1 MLQQMKYSILK
12 VPNMND
18 TINLM
23 ESIHEILAVFL
34 ISNTLKNV
42 CNLMYMYMNIVGKYL
57 LISID

>member
-23 ESIHEILAVFL
+23 ESVHEILVVLL
-34 ISNTLKNV
+34 ISNMLKNV
-42 CNLMYMYMNIVGKYL
+42 CNLMYMNIVGKYL
-57 LISID
+57 LISIH

>member
-23 ESIHEILAVFL
+23 ESVHEILVVLL

-42 CNLMYMYMNIVGKYL
+42 CNLMYMNIVGKYL
-57 LISID
+57 LISIH

>member
-1 MLQQMKYSILK
+1 MLQQMKYSIPK

-23 ESIHEILAVFL
+23 DSVHDILVVLL

-42 CNLMYMYMNIVGKYL
+42 CNLMYMNIVGKYL
-57 LISID
+57 LISIH

>member
-23 ESIHEILAVFL
+23 ESVHEILVVLL
-34 ISNTLKNV
+34 ISNMLKNV
-42 CNLMYMYMNIVGKYL
+42 CNFMYMNIVGKYL

>member
-1 MLQQMKYSILK
+1 MQMKYSIPK

-23 ESIHEILAVFL
+23 ESIHEILVVFL

-42 CNLMYMYMNIVGKYL
+42 CNLMYMNIVGKYL

>member
-23 ESIHEILAVFL
+23 ESVHDILVLL

-42 CNLMYMYMNIVGKYL
+42 CNLMYMNIVGKYL
-57 LISID
+57 LISIH

>member
-12 VPNMND
+12 VRNMND

-23 ESIHEILAVFL
+23 ESIHEILVVFL

-42 CNLMYMYMNIVGKYL
+42 CNLMYMNIVGKYL
-57 LISID
+57 LISIH

>member
-12 VPNMND
+12 VPNVND

-23 ESIHEILAVFL
+23 ESVHEILVVLL

-42 CNLMYMYMNIVGKYL
+42 CNLMYMNIVGKYL

>member
-23 ESIHEILAVFL
+23 ESVHDILVVLL

-42 CNLMYMYMNIVGKYL
+42 CNLMYMNIVGKYL

>member
-23 ESIHEILAVFL
+23 ESVHEILVVL
-34 ISNTLKNV
+34 SISNTLKNV
-42 CNLMYMYMNIVGKYL
+42 CNLMYMNIVGKYL

>member
-1 MLQQMKYSILK
+1 MLQQMKYSIPK

-23 ESIHEILAVFL
+23 ESIHEILVVLL

-42 CNLMYMYMNIVGKYL
+42 CNLMYMNIVGKYL

>member
-1 MLQQMKYSILK
+1 MLKQMKYSILK

-23 ESIHEILAVFL
+23 ESVHEILVVLL

-42 CNLMYMYMNIVGKYL
+42 CNLMYMNIVGKYL
-57 LISID
+57 LISIH

>member
-1 MLQQMKYSILK
+1 MLQQMKYSIPK

-23 ESIHEILAVFL
+23 DSVHDILVVLL

-42 CNLMYMYMNIVGKYL
+42 CNLMYMNIVGKYL

>member
-1 MLQQMKYSILK
+1 MLQQMKYSIPK

-23 ESIHEILAVFL
+23 ESVHEILVVL
-34 ISNTLKNV
+34 SISNTLKNV
-42 CNLMYMYMNIVGKYL
+42 CNLMYMNIVGKYL

>member
-1 MLQQMKYSILK
+1 MLQQMKYSIPK

-23 ESIHEILAVFL
+23 ESVHEILVVLL
-34 ISNTLKNV
+34 ISNMLKNV

>member
-1 MLQQMKYSILK
+1 MQMKYSILK

-23 ESIHEILAVFL
+23 ESVHEILVVLL

-42 CNLMYMYMNIVGKYL
+42 CNLMYMNIVGKYL

>member
-1 MLQQMKYSILK
+1 MLQQMKYSFLK

-23 ESIHEILAVFL
+23 ESIHEILVVFL

-42 CNLMYMYMNIVGKYL
+42 CNLMYMNIVGKYL
-57 LISID
+57 LISIH

>member
-1 MLQQMKYSILK
+1 MQMKYSILK

-23 ESIHEILAVFL
+23 ESVHDILVVLL

-42 CNLMYMYMNIVGKYL
+42 CNLMYMNIVGKYL

>member
-1 MLQQMKYSILK
+1 MLQQMKYSIPK

-23 ESIHEILAVFL
+23 ESVHDILVLL

-42 CNLMYMYMNIVGKYL
+42 CNLMYMNIVGKYL

>member
-23 ESIHEILAVFL
+23 ESIHEILVVLL

-42 CNLMYMYMNIVGKYL
+42 CNLMYMNIVGKYL

>member
-23 ESIHEILAVFL
+23 ESIHEILVVFL

-42 CNLMYMYMNIVGKYL
+42 CNLMYMNIVGKYL
-57 LISID
+57 LISIH

>member
-1 MLQQMKYSILK
+1 MLQQMKYSIPK

-23 ESIHEILAVFL
+23 ESVHDILVLL

-42 CNLMYMYMNIVGKYL
+42 CNLMYMNIVGKYL
-57 LISID
+57 LISIH

>member
-1 MLQQMKYSILK
+1 MLQQMKYSIPK

-23 ESIHEILAVFL
+23 ESVHEILVVLL
-34 ISNTLKNV
+34 ISNMLKNV
-42 CNLMYMYMNIVGKYL
+42 CNFMYMNIVGKYL

>member
-12 VPNMND
+12 VPNMNE

-23 ESIHEILAVFL
+23 ESVHEILVVLL

-42 CNLMYMYMNIVGKYL
+42 CNLMYMNIVGKYL

>member
-23 ESIHEILAVFL
+23 ESVHEILVVLL

-42 CNLMYMYMNIVGKYL
+42 CNLMYMNIVGKYL

>member
-1 MLQQMKYSILK
+1 MQMKYSILK

-23 ESIHEILAVFL
+23 ESVHVILVVLL

-42 CNLMYMYMNIVGKYL
+42 CNLMYMNIVGKYL

>member
-18 TINLM
+18 TIHLM
-23 ESIHEILAVFL
+23 ESIHEILVVFL

-42 CNLMYMYMNIVGKYL
+42 CNLMYMNIVGKYL
-57 LISID
+57 LISIH

>member
-1 MLQQMKYSILK
+1 MLQQMKYSIPK

-23 ESIHEILAVFL
+23 ESVHDILVVLL

-42 CNLMYMYMNIVGKYL
+42 CNLMYMNIVGKYL
-57 LISID
+57 LISIH

>member
-1 MLQQMKYSILK
+1 MLQQMKYSIPK

-23 ESIHEILAVFL
+23 ESVHEILVVLL

-42 CNLMYMYMNIVGKYL
+42 CNLMYMNIVGKYL
-57 LISID
+57 LISIH

>member
-23 ESIHEILAVFL
+23 ESIHEILVVLL

-42 CNLMYMYMNIVGKYL
+42 CNLMYMNIVGKYL
-57 LISID
+57 LISIH

>member
-1 MLQQMKYSILK
+1 MLQQMKYSIPK

-23 ESIHEILAVFL
+23 ESVHEILVVLL

-42 CNLMYMYMNIVGKYL
+42 CNLMYMNIVGKYL

>member
-23 ESIHEILAVFL
+23 DSVHDILVVLL

-42 CNLMYMYMNIVGKYL
+42 CNLMYMNIVGKYL

>member
-1 MLQQMKYSILK
+1 MLQQMKYSIPK

-23 ESIHEILAVFL
+23 ESIHEILVVLL

-42 CNLMYMYMNIVGKYL
+42 CNLMYMNIVGKYL
-57 LISID
+57 LISIH

>member
-1 MLQQMKYSILK
+1 MLQQMKYSIPK

-23 ESIHEILAVFL
+23 ESIHEILVVFL

-42 CNLMYMYMNIVGKYL
+42 CNLMYMNIVGKYL

>member
-23 ESIHEILAVFL
+23 ESVHEIFVVLL

-42 CNLMYMYMNIVGKYL
+42 CNLMYMNIVGKYL